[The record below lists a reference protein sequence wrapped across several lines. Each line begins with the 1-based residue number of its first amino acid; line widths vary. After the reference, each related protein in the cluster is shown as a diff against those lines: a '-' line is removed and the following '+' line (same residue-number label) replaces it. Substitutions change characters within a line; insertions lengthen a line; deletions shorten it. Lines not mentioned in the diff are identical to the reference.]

1 MEKII
6 AINELSYFKKTKMAE
21 TTKFVYDTFYEG
33 YEIVT
38 NENNYKFLIRAEQ
51 QCCEESGYLTTNDD
65 ISEFIGAE
73 IKNIEWTDGS
83 LTTKQVY
90 GSDCGSDLIAC
101 MFVNI
106 NTADN
111 RKLQLVAYNDHNG
124 FYVHNVEFL
133 KNDNIVESVGI

>member
-1 MEKII
+1 
-6 AINELSYFKKTKMAE
+6 
-21 TTKFVYDTFYEG
+21 
-33 YEIVT
+33 
-38 NENNYKFLIRAEQ
+38 
-51 QCCEESGYLTTNDD
+51 
-65 ISEFIGAE
+65 
-73 IKNIEWTDGS
+73 
-83 LTTKQVY
+83 VY